1 MSKHARTH
9 THIYTSA
16 AVYAWVDT
24 HIARK
29 ICVSPCL
36 HMQHNSNTIEHSIV
50 PTYIRVGQ
58 MTSPRIAECEA
69 RRASASLFP
78 SVEDTRRPVRVSA
91 FWAES
96 APSPQKSPKISQIWI
111 LCGWIGYRPIFL
123 TILITN
129 SNLLLY
135 NTRKSLK
142 GCTTGGDVNKN

>member
-78 SVEDTRRPVRVSA
+78 GVEDTRQPARVFT
-91 FWAES
+91 FWAEL
-96 APSPQKSPKISQIWI
+96 APSPQKSPTIPKSEFFVAISAD
-111 LCGWIGYRPIFL
+111 RPIF
-123 TILITN
+123 
-129 SNLLLY
+129 
-135 NTRKSLK
+135 
-142 GCTTGGDVNKN
+142 